1 MFIQVDNKIIYI
13 IVIGILFSFLSQN
26 INYLLISLC
35 IIIYIYCIS
44 NNNNITD
51 KNIIENITNYTK
63 NRFIDRGGNNKCDN
77 KIKKIIKPTKLNPF
91 MNILPTD
98 YNKRIDTL
106 TEFSDPNISF
116 SQINDNINNK
126 FNIGLYRDIN
136 SNENSQRQFY
146 TTPITTIP
154 NKQSQFANW
163 LYN

>member
-1 MFIQVDNKIIYI
+1 
-13 IVIGILFSFLSQN
+13 
-26 INYLLISLC
+26 
-35 IIIYIYCIS
+35 
-44 NNNNITD
+44 
-51 KNIIENITNYTK
+51 
-63 NRFIDRGGNNKCDN
+63 
-77 KIKKIIKPTKLNPF
+77 

-98 YNKRIDTL
+98 YNKRIDTV
-106 TEFSDPNISF
+106 TEFSDQNISF